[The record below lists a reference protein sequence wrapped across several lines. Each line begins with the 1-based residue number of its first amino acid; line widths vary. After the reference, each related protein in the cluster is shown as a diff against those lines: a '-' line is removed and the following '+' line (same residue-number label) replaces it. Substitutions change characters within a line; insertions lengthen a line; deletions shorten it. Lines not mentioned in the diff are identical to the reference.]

1 MRSRDRVENLPV
13 IRRKNT
19 FNLER
24 ETQTSRENIQSNLR
38 YRDKGDHFIASNSLD
53 YGQSDLLRRKGIEG
67 IFRSTYSMNFTLEI

>member
-1 MRSRDRVENLPV
+1 MRSRDRVENVPG

-19 FNLER
+19 SNLET

-38 YRDKGDHFIASNSLD
+38 YRDKGDHFIASNLLD
-53 YGQSDLLRRKGIEG
+53 YGQSYLLRRKGIEV

>member
-19 FNLER
+19 SNLER

-38 YRDKGDHFIASNSLD
+38 YRDK
-53 YGQSDLLRRKGIEG
+53 
-67 IFRSTYSMNFTLEI
+67 EIIL

>member
-19 FNLER
+19 SNLER

-53 YGQSDLLRRKGIEG
+53 CGQSDLLRRKGIEG
-67 IFRSTYSMNFTLEI
+67 IFRSTDSMNFI